1 MKNCLVFLWKE
12 EHSQVLIQPPEES
25 DTANCIGIKMETKS
39 NFYKSEIGQL
49 YQSACN
55 YNDKPMSSIITQN
68 LSDFLQLLG
77 LKTKQKIGRVIY
89 FRQTLPHW
97 ARLWMLLLK
106 HPVSKNG
113 TELLSKSSS
122 NSLLLKS
129 IKGGRG
135 TTTSEH
141 KTSLPPPFTAHTP
154 SSGLKHTNNTWTLY
168 SVHWRQQAISRHQ
181 RTASTKTFTYFKV
194 NLDKY
199 SGHSV
204 RVKKPV

>member
-1 MKNCLVFLWKE
+1 
-12 EHSQVLIQPPEES
+12 
-25 DTANCIGIKMETKS
+25 METKS

-77 LKTKQKIGRVIY
+77 LKTKQKLGRVIY
-89 FRQTLPHW
+89 FKQTLPHW

-129 IKGGRG
+129 INGGGHQSIRQVYLHPLQPTPLPLVLSTQ
-135 TTTSEH
+135 TTHGPCIQSTGGSKPSAATREQPAQRHSHTS
-141 KTSLPPPFTAHTP
+141 K
-154 SSGLKHTNNTWTLY
+154 
-168 SVHWRQQAISRHQ
+168 
-181 RTASTKTFTYFKV
+181 
-194 NLDKY
+194 
-199 SGHSV
+199 
-204 RVKKPV
+204 